1 MKTIKLLLLITILL
15 IGTTAFSQP
24 LFKGKDSILISN
36 FLTIY
41 EDSKFD
47 FDGNIGKE
55 FKQTEFHEQLCLY
68 KHTIGCTE
76 MMSIQNGHQ
85 LFYNFKIKFVGK
97 QQEEKAKVLLRFLT
111 FLQIEL
117 EKENYVIEKIGDF
130 KYITNPDGVTILVYS
145 IIDEKLV
152 ELQIRS
158 SGEQQLARNKK
169 YHAGK

>member
-1 MKTIKLLLLITILL
+1 MKATKLLILLTTLL
-15 IGTTAFSQP
+15 IGNTAFAQP
-24 LFKGKDSILISN
+24 VFKGKDSILISN

-47 FDGNIGKE
+47 FEGNIGKE
-55 FKQTEFHEQLCLY
+55 FKKTEFHEQMCLY
-68 KHTIGCTE
+68 KHTLGCTE
-76 MMSIQNGHQ
+76 MMSIQNDYQ

-97 QQEEKAKVLLRFLT
+97 QQEDKAIVLLRFLS
-111 FLQIEL
+111 FLEKEL
-117 EKENYVIEKIGDF
+117 EKENYIIEDIGDS

-145 IIDEKLV
+145 IIDEKLI

-169 YHAGK
+169 K